1 MKLCEHA
8 QGKRCHRSYLDL
20 SPLAAESRPPLNN
33 SQLSAFLL
41 LRKGASGGEE
51 SQVPTRRPA
60 RSDWQQEQD
69 AGGTERAGGVAER
82 VRGGGQISSAAAALH
97 LFSALGGVGGRGA
110 SCPEGDDPQSR
121 GWGLPAWLRR
131 TLIGGPGPQ
140 GS

>member
-1 MKLCEHA
+1 MEK
-8 QGKRCHRSYLDL
+8 KVKFPPDDL
-20 SPLAAESRPPLNN
+20 RGPTGSRNKMLEEQKEREG
-33 SQLSAFLL
+33 SQ
-41 LRKGASGGEE
+41 KGCG
-51 SQVPTRRPA
+51 
-60 RSDWQQEQD
+60 
-69 AGGTERAGGVAER
+69 
-82 VRGGGQISSAAAALH
+82 GGGQISSAAAALH